1 MKFQISQKDF
11 YEGIQIVQRA
21 VSNKNTL
28 PILSGILI
36 KTEDKRLKLVA
47 TDLELGIEC
56 YINAE
61 IISTGEIVIPAN
73 HLLNIIREL
82 PSMIVTVDCDLQ
94 KKSAEIVCGQSK
106 FKLNGYPADDFP
118 FLPKIEES
126 TPLTLTQAKL
136 KEMIEQVKI
145 ATSNDETQPFLN
157 GALLKI
163 VDDQLKMVATNSY
176 RLAYRSDQL
185 KEANSEKLELIIPNK
200 TLSEMARILSDQPD
214 ETISLQVTNNQILFA
229 LPDVMIISRL
239 IDGRFPD
246 YEPVI
251 PRNSKTFIKLD
262 RKELLQALK
271 RIFWIA
277 TSNSNIVRA
286 SIANGQ
292 LIFESIDSEIGQAHE
307 ELDVTMEG
315 PSLEISF
322 NVSYLIDGLK
332 VLDTEEVE
340 LCFNGK
346 LSPFLL
352 RPVSEIQYTYV
363 ISPTRY

>member
-1 MKFQISQKDF
+1 MKFQIAQKVF

-36 KTEDKRLKLVA
+36 KTEDTRLKLVA

-61 IISTGEIVIPAN
+61 IISEGEIVIPAT
-73 HLLNIIREL
+73 HLSNIIREL
-82 PSMIVTVDCDLQ
+82 PSMTVTVDCDLQ
-94 KKSAEIVCGQSK
+94 NKSAEVVCGHSK

-118 FLPKIEES
+118 FLPKIEEG
-126 TPLTLTQAKL
+126 THLTIEQRKL
-136 KEMIEQVKI
+136 KEIIEQVKI

-163 VDDQLKMVATNSY
+163 EGNELKMVATNSY
-176 RLAYRSDQL
+176 RLALRSDTL
-185 KEANSEKLELIIPNK
+185 EPASSDKLALIIPNK
-200 TLSEMARILSDQPD
+200 TLSEMARILSDQPE
-214 ETISLQVTNNQILFA
+214 ETLNLQVTNNQILFA

-246 YEPVI
+246 YDPVI
-251 PRNSKTFIKLD
+251 PRNSTTCMQIE
-262 RKELLQALK
+262 RKEILQALK

-277 TSNSNIVRA
+277 NSNSNIVRA
-286 SIANGQ
+286 AINNGQ
-292 LIFESIDSEIGQAHE
+292 LIFESVDSEIGQAHE
-307 ELDVTMEG
+307 ELDVNMEG
-315 PSLEISF
+315 PGLEISF

-340 LCFNGK
+340 LCFSGK
-346 LSPFLL
+346 LSPFIL
-352 RPVSEIQYTYV
+352 RPVSEIDYTYV